1 MRGRNSTTN
10 ESRVLRFLSGCGR
23 RLRARAHKQGPEPGL
38 AGDRLAAFRIV
49 SDRRARI
56 RLIKS
61 QSASTVSEPAL
72 KWRREPSNGSR
83 NLSRLAADG
92 WVGFAAVSEDARL
105 KRPAERMPGNASAE
119 GMDWGEACGLS
130 MALHARAAGRAAVV
144 ADGH

>member
-10 ESRVLRFLSGCGR
+10 ESRVLRFLSGCST

-72 KWRREPSNGSR
+72 KWR
-83 NLSRLAADG
+83 
-92 WVGFAAVSEDARL
+92 
-105 KRPAERMPGNASAE
+105 
-119 GMDWGEACGLS
+119 GEACGLS